1 MATRGAYIE
10 QSSRFSKRRRWIIYG
25 VSAAVFLAGLIAVLV
40 TFTGQS
46 GHTKQVFS
54 NKPVVDVSKTAKST
68 KLDPTARRVAGEFIL
83 TAVARKN
90 LRKAY
95 GLVGP
100 QIKQGM
106 TLKEW
111 MTGNIA
117 VIPYPVSDIKF
128 APFKIDYSYPKHALL
143 EIALLPT
150 AKAQARGIKPQL
162 FFVDLKKLNGRWVV
176 DGWVPRSSPV
186 VPSDSSGNGG

>member
-10 QSSRFSKRRRWIIYG
+10 QSSRFSKRTRWIVYG
-25 VSAAVFLAGLIAVLV
+25 VSTAVFLAGLIAVLV

-46 GHTKQVFS
+46 GKAKQVFS
-54 NKPVVDVSKTAKST
+54 DKPIVDVSKVPKTI
-68 KLDPTARRVAGEFIL
+68 KLDPVARRIAGEFIL

-150 AKAQARGIKPQL
+150 DKAQARGVKPQL
-162 FFVDLKKLNGRWVV
+162 FYVDLKKLNGKWVV
-176 DGWVPRSSPV
+176 DGWVPRSSPA
-186 VPSDSSGNGG
+186 VPNGSANNGG